1 MTSPRAAL
9 IYTAPYHVLQQE
21 SGGEVLSCRPL
32 LGKRAPILWAYLAQS
47 FLLFLPPFSQT
58 LFLPAHSSHVQ
69 TKATCES
76 SCTCSTVT
84 PESVHGRIQKL
95 ISEGA
100 NRNVSFSPFP
110 PYLITSWSLE
120 PGVSMGTAQTT
131 SEWAAPVLLAPL
143 QSDVPVLYRN

>member
-1 MTSPRAAL
+1 MTSPRAAQ

-32 LGKRAPILWAYLAQS
+32 LGKRAPILRAYLAQS

-58 LFLPAHSSHVQ
+58 LFLPAQSSRVQ

-84 PESVHGRIQKL
+84 PESDHGRIQKL

-100 NRNVSFSPFP
+100 NRNIFPFYTRISSHP
-110 PYLITSWSLE
+110 GPRSQESALAQHKRLLNEQHLPYLLHAVRCACVVWKL
-120 PGVSMGTAQTT
+120 G
-131 SEWAAPVLLAPL
+131 
-143 QSDVPVLYRN
+143 